1 MRPKAEA
8 RAMERRVSGRAIRIA
23 GRCEG
28 ARREKAGCVWVTYRS
43 EEEMGGERVKQKE
56 RAEGMKSKVKPRKQ
70 PVKRG

>member
-8 RAMERRVSGRAIRIA
+8 RSLARRVSGRAIRIA

-28 ARREKAGCVWVTYRS
+28 ARREKAGCVWVTYQS
-43 EEEMGGERVKQKE
+43 DGEVGGERVKRKE

-70 PVKRG
+70 PVRRG